1 MTPKSFKARFI
12 EPGII
17 SYDDSNAGVVLVS
30 KEALDR
36 MAPTFKGCPVIFVPE
51 HHNDADK
58 DTAFNFDDVSANP
71 PSGIVSGM
79 PYWADDGWQW
89 VDLLIWDES
98 AAQAI
103 EQNGFTV
110 SCAYLVDETKE
121 GGEWHQVP
129 YDEEIVTGHYM
140 HMAIVPRPRY
150 EGSQILAN
158 SKGGHPVA
166 IKLFGKK
173 NAAPAAAAPAPA
185 NAAPP
190 AHKEP
195 DGDEGMMVNDDTEV
209 DVNGTPVPLHELIA
223 KYVEAQGGDPV
234 ALADTDMVAL
244 PDGSKVSV
252 ADLKA
257 AWTGS
262 GESAEGEGMEN
273 AEPPADTSAVQPV
286 EVSRQKA
293 NAAPAKPA
301 TRVVNPA
308 LKNAAAKAGDTI
320 DPRGEVDTEQA
331 RLARGKARYSRTVDQ
346 GGK

>member
-30 KEALDR
+30 REALDR
-36 MAPTFKGCPVIFVPE
+36 MAPSFKGCPVIFVPE

-71 PSGIVSGM
+71 PSGIVSGA
-79 PYWADDGWQW
+79 PYWGDDGWQY
-89 VDLLIWDES
+89 VDLLVWDED
-98 AAQAI
+98 AAEAI
-103 EQNGFTV
+103 SKGFSV

-121 GGEWHQVP
+121 GGEWHQMP
-129 YDEEIVTGHYM
+129 YDEEIVNGHYM

-158 SKGGHPVA
+158 SKGGHSVA

-173 NAAPAAAAPAPA
+173 NAAPPAPPA
-185 NAAPP
+185 KPEP

-223 KYVEAQGGDPV
+223 KYVESKGGDPV
-234 ALADTDMVAL
+234 ALSDEDMVAL

-257 AWTGS
+257 AYSAG
-262 GESAEGEGMEN
+262 AEGEEMEN
-273 AEPPADTSAVQPV
+273 AEPPADTPADQPV
-286 EVSRQKA
+286 DPARQKS
-293 NAAPAKPA
+293 NSAPAKKPA
-301 TRVVNPA
+301 VNA
-308 LKNAAAKAGDTI
+308 KLKNAASQPGAVF